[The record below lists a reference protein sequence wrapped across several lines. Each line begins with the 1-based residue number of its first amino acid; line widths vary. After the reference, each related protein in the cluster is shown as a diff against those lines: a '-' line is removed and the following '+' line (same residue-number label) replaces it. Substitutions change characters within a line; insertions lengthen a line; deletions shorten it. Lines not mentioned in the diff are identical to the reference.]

1 MTLTSNKHG
10 IFQKMLEEKRKY
22 FPETKLQLPRQKPAY
37 TTKTLTLEDMDAAIE
52 EQAGLH
58 K

>member
-1 MTLTSNKHG
+1 
-10 IFQKMLEEKRKY
+10 MLEEKRKY

-37 TTKTLTLEDMDAAIE
+37 TTKILTLEDMDSAIE